1 MAARISIRVILKK
14 KQKVGYQ
21 DSVMHGSLRYFIQ
34 SMSELSDDYLT
45 EDKIKYIASGV
56 RSVRRKCTTV
66 VEGKG

>member
-1 MAARISIRVILKK
+1 
-14 KQKVGYQ
+14 
-21 DSVMHGSLRYFIQ
+21 MHGSLRYFIQ